1 MEVKSHERVKEGLSM
16 HEHELQNEE
25 QAAYSEKDFI
35 CDMQKKLQK
44 QKQKRRRR
52 DYDEDYGA
60 KED

>member
-1 MEVKSHERVKEGLSM
+1 M

-35 CDMQKKLQK
+35 CDMQKKLKK